1 MGKKRNF
8 LVRSLTLLWGLCLI
22 PGCFSDSETDPALPP
37 VPDFDLTR
45 YMGKW
50 YEIARTPNPFE
61 KGMHSVTAVYMLKSN
76 GRVEVLNQGICNGK
90 VKTIRGIAKM
100 RSAGT
105 GKGDLYVSFFR
116 PFYSLY
122 RIVLLGKEYQ
132 YSVVISRGGK
142 YLWVLSRTKELSP
155 EDRKTILAFL
165 QEKGFPVHA
174 LIREGL

>member
-1 MGKKRNF
+1 MSFFSALIKKGGGA
-8 LVRSLTLLWGLCLI
+8 LLWGLCLI
-22 PGCFSDSETDPALPP
+22 PGCFSEPENGNAIPP
-37 VPDFDLTR
+37 VSDFDLTR

-61 KGMHSVTAVYMLKSN
+61 KGMYSVTALYMLKSN

-90 VKTIRGIAKM
+90 VKTIRGFAKKG
-100 RSAGT
+100 SDP

-122 RIVLLGKEYQ
+122 RIILLGKEYQ

-142 YLWVLSRTKELSP
+142 YLWILSRKREISGSDRAEILSFLKEKDL
-155 EDRKTILAFL
+155 
-165 QEKGFPVHA
+165 PVHA

>member
-8 LVRSLTLLWGLCLI
+8 LVRSLTFLWGLCLI
-22 PGCFSDSETDPALPP
+22 PGCFSDPETDPALPP
-37 VPDFDLTR
+37 VSDFDLTR

-61 KGMHSVTAVYMLKSN
+61 KGMHSVTALYMLKSN

-90 VKTIRGIAKM
+90 VKTIRGFAKKG
-100 RSAGT
+100 SDPE
-105 GKGDLYVSFFR
+105 KGDLYVSFFR

-132 YSVVISRGGK
+132 YSVVISSGGK
-142 YLWVLSRTKELSP
+142 YLWVLSRTRTLPEKDRAEILSFLKEKDL
-155 EDRKTILAFL
+155 
-165 QEKGFPVHA
+165 PVHA